1 MGKIALPPSVFGISR
16 WFTAKWGRQTLTR
29 QFLFAGS
36 FVLLG
41 GMFMIGF
48 WVTERIE
55 QGVTRNT
62 ATSAALY
69 MASFVAPLV
78 QELAHTDRVTAKT
91 QAKLDAIL
99 KDTDLGR
106 KVVSFKIWKENGLIA
121 YSSRPAIIGMTF
133 PPTPNLRTAWKGQVA
148 AEFDT
153 LDDEEDA
160 HERAAGR
167 PLLEMYSP
175 IREVGTG
182 RVIAVAEFYE
192 MAGVLK
198 ENLLWSNLQSWFVV
212 ATVTL
217 TMLAALSGIVIR
229 GSRTIEHQRS
239 ALENRV
245 GDLSALLAQNEGLRS
260 RLQRGSQRTAEINE
274 HYLRRISADLHDGP
288 AQLLALALLRL
299 DSLKPLIKE
308 AKSESADEVNL
319 DAIHASLTEA
329 IGEIREIC
337 TGLTLPHLDE
347 LSAKQVLRQ
356 VVTTHERRT
365 GTQVVLNIESTPD
378 TLPRSLKI
386 CVFRFVQEALQN
398 AYRHADG
405 IGQEVRC
412 RFDGEKI
419 EVAVSDKG
427 RGFARAKTSQAEG
440 LGLPGLRERVE
451 SLGGNVEIESAPA
464 SGTRLIM
471 RCAVAQENWADAEQD

>member
-1 MGKIALPPSVFGISR
+1 
-16 WFTAKWGRQTLTR
+16 
-29 QFLFAGS
+29 
-36 FVLLG
+36 
-41 GMFMIGF
+41 MIGF

-133 PPTPNLRTAWKGQVA
+133 PPTPNLKTAWKGQVA

-229 GSRTIEHQRS
+229 GSRTIE
-239 ALENRV
+239 
-245 GDLSALLAQNEGLRS
+245 
-260 RLQRGSQRTAEINE
+260 
-274 HYLRRISADLHDGP
+274 
-288 AQLLALALLRL
+288 
-299 DSLKPLIKE
+299 
-308 AKSESADEVNL
+308 
-319 DAIHASLTEA
+319 ASL
-329 IGEIREIC
+329 I
-337 TGLTLPHLDE
+337 
-347 LSAKQVLRQ
+347 
-356 VVTTHERRT
+356 
-365 GTQVVLNIESTPD
+365 
-378 TLPRSLKI
+378 
-386 CVFRFVQEALQN
+386 
-398 AYRHADG
+398 
-405 IGQEVRC
+405 
-412 RFDGEKI
+412 
-419 EVAVSDKG
+419 
-427 RGFARAKTSQAEG
+427 
-440 LGLPGLRERVE
+440 
-451 SLGGNVEIESAPA
+451 
-464 SGTRLIM
+464 
-471 RCAVAQENWADAEQD
+471 